1 MLNIY
6 GNNPFNKHKIVMK
19 ITENAAQEQE
29 LAKEFKT
36 LALEIFKTLSLPDE
50 LREIDGIV
58 F

>member
-1 MLNIY
+1 MAATKL
-6 GNNPFNKHKIVMK
+6 FMK

-36 LALEIFKTLSLPDE
+36 LALYFFKTLSLPDE
-50 LREIDGIV
+50 LKGIDEIV